1 VDLKNKTV
9 LMRAD
14 FNVPQDADLNITDD
28 TRIRATL
35 PTIRYILQNGAKKLI
50 LMSHLGRP
58 EGRGLASD
66 SQSHRPEGRGLASD
80 SQSHRPEGQVVE
92 KYSLKPIALR
102 LKELLGEPVK
112 FLNDC
117 VVDNIKKEIDA
128 AGERVILLENL
139 RFHAEEE
146 ANDAN
151 FSKQLASLGDVFV
164 NDAFGTA
171 HRAHASTE
179 GVTHYLKSC
188 AGFLLEKEMQ
198 YLGNA
203 LQEPAKPFM
212 VILGG
217 AKVSDKIGMI
227 QNLLPKADAILIG
240 GGMSYTFLLAQGKS
254 IGNSKLEKDKLDL
267 AKNILGEANEL
278 YKEILLPID
287 HLVVENI
294 ATDAKTEIV
303 GENIPAGKIAVD
315 IGPKTIALFKDKLKS
330 AKTIVWNGPLGIF
343 ETDAFSKGTQEIA
356 KFISTLKCTTIIGG
370 GDTAAAMAKFKLE
383 DKMTHIS
390 TGGGASLELLEG
402 KTLPGIASLT
412 DK

>member
-1 VDLKNKTV
+1 MTKLTIKDIDLKNKTV
-9 LMRAD
+9 LVRAD
-14 FNVPQDADLNITDD
+14 FNVPQDANLNITDD

-35 PTIRYILQNGAKKLI
+35 PTIKYLLENGAKKVI

-58 EGRGLASD
+58 DGK
-66 SQSHRPEGRGLASD
+66 
-80 SQSHRPEGQVVE
+80 VVD
-92 KYSLKPIALR
+92 KYSLKPVAQR
-102 LKELLGEPVK
+102 LKELLGQPVK

-117 VVDNIKKEIDA
+117 VGDAIKKEIDTA
-128 AGERVILLENL
+128 AEKIILLENL

-151 FSKQLASLGDVFV
+151 FAKQLAALADIYV

-179 GVTHYLKSC
+179 GVAHYLKAL
-188 AGFLLEKEMQ
+188 AGFLLEKEIQ

-203 LQEPAKPFM
+203 VQNSQRPFM

-217 AKVSDKIGMI
+217 AKVSDKIGVI
-227 QNLLPKADAILIG
+227 ENLLPKCDAILIG
-240 GGMSYTFLLAQGKS
+240 GGMAYTFLYAQGKP

-267 AKNILGEANEL
+267 AKSILDKAATL
-278 YKEILLPID
+278 KKEIVLPVD
-287 HLVVENI
+287 HIVVDNV
-294 ATDAKTEIV
+294 DPNAKSEIV
-303 GENIPAGKIAVD
+303 GENIPEGKIAVD
-315 IGPKTIALFKDKLKS
+315 IGPKTIALFKSKLKS

-343 ETDAFSKGTQEIA
+343 EMEAFSKGTQEIA
-356 KFISTLKCTTIIGG
+356 KFISGIKATTIIGG
-370 GDTAAAMAKFKLE
+370 GDTAAAMVKFKLE

-390 TGGGASLELLEG
+390 TGGGASLEFLEG
-402 KTLPGIASLT
+402 KTLPGVAALS